1 MALVES
7 RLLHHLT
14 LRHRIL
20 VHVLLDGMGHYCLV
34 ATLVEGERERET
46 EGGESKGDIDDRVTV
61 LKCTSSA
68 MSIRTINQLT
78 N

>member
-1 MALVES
+1 VALVES

-34 ATLVEGERERET
+34 ATLVQGERGKMTGKGERERER
-46 EGGESKGDIDDRVTV
+46 K
-61 LKCTSSA
+61 K
-68 MSIRTINQLT
+68 IREREREKEEREIK
-78 N
+78 

>member
-34 ATLVEGERERET
+34 ATLVEGEREREREREERVKEILMT
-46 EGGESKGDIDDRVTV
+46 ESQ
-61 LKCTSSA
+61 C
-68 MSIRTINQLT
+68 
-78 N
+78 